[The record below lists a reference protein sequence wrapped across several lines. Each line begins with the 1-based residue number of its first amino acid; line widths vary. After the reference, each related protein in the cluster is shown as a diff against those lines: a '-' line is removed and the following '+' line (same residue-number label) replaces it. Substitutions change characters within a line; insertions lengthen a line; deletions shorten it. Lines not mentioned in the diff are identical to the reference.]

1 VSGEVKFVRPSA
13 IGRSLSCLDVF
24 VRVFGV
30 ANDMWSFNCVELG
43 KSSPAD
49 SFCLLSTLVG
59 EGGDVGSSNRLI
71 LQSTLLQ

>member
-30 ANDMWSFNCVELG
+30 ANGMWSFNCVELG
-43 KSSPAD
+43 KSSPTD
-49 SFCLLSTLVG
+49 SVFYP
-59 EGGDVGSSNRLI
+59 R
-71 LQSTLLQ
+71 